1 MFSQRVVRAAGSQL
15 AKNNNLIK
23 YRTSSSSTAINVF
36 KKSCYYKV
44 DFKINEEQPLKEAI
58 TRFTVFNVGCLA
70 VTDKN
75 DTLVGVLSQ
84 RDYINKVAAQKKT
97 YENLKVKDICT
108 YGNNVIVAKKDDSLE
123 SCMNKMSF
131 KNIHHLL
138 IVDEKNPKFI
148 GMISMKDVIND
159 IMKDKQETI
168 TRLTDFN
175 IGRGAFFGSE

>member
-1 MFSQRVVRAAGSQL
+1 MFSRRIVSATSSQITNKPFIKFRA
-15 AKNNNLIK
+15 
-23 YRTSSSSTAINVF
+23 SSSSTAINVF

-84 RDYINKVAAQKKT
+84 RDYINKVASQNKT

-108 YGNNVIVAKKDDSLE
+108 YGNSVIVAKKDDTLD
-123 SCMNKMSF
+123 SCMHKMNF

-148 GMISMKDVIND
+148 GMISMKDVIKD

-175 IGRGAFFGSE
+175 IGKGGFFGSE

>member
-1 MFSQRVVRAAGSQL
+1 MFSKRLWQLSAGIATRPFSNVSF
-15 AKNNNLIK
+15 AN
-23 YRTSSSSTAINVF
+23 STASSVF

-75 DTLVGVLSQ
+75 ETLVGVLSQ
-84 RDYINKVAAQKKT
+84 RDYINKVVAHNKT
-97 YENLKVKDICT
+97 YDNLKVKDICT

-123 SCMNKMSF
+123 SCMNKMTF

-148 GMISMKDVIND
+148 GMISMKDVIKD
-159 IMKDKQETI
+159 IMKDKEEVI

>member
-1 MFSQRVVRAAGSQL
+1 MFSRRIVTATSRQITN
-15 AKNNNLIK
+15 KPFIK
-23 YRTSSSSTAINVF
+23 FRECSSSTAINVF

-84 RDYINKVAAQKKT
+84 RDYINKVASQNKT

-108 YGNNVIVAKKDDSLE
+108 YGNNVIVAKKDDTLD
-123 SCMNKMSF
+123 SCMHKMNF

-148 GMISMKDVIND
+148 GMISMKDVIKD

-175 IGRGAFFGSE
+175 IGKGGFFGSE